1 MKTLE
6 EVIKDKATLT
16 SAFEYIA
23 ISSYP
28 SFHLKIKFNTYV
40 YFKDILFNDSKEM
53 YDFLKSFIYY
63 LYSLTYNIKIV
74 RGRNL
79 LMEKIRFSYSNERNK
94 FNHEFDISFSG
105 IDSIREFNKNLLKN
119 YDEEL
124 VSKGHFFI
132 DSISGLSIRIGT
144 FYYGN
149 DRDDYVQ
156 IGTELEDN
164 GERVNCFFL
173 TAILQEK
180 SKKVK
185 KKKKNL

>member
-16 SAFEYIA
+16 STFGYIA

-53 YDFLKSFIYY
+53 YDFLKPFIYS
-63 LYSLTYNIKIV
+63 LYSLTYNIKFV

-79 LMEKIRFSYSNERNK
+79 LMEKIHFSYSNERNK

-105 IDSIREFNKNLLKN
+105 IDSIREFNKKSLKK
-119 YDEEL
+119 L
-124 VSKGHFFI
+124 
-132 DSISGLSIRIGT
+132 
-144 FYYGN
+144 
-149 DRDDYVQ
+149 
-156 IGTELEDN
+156 
-164 GERVNCFFL
+164 
-173 TAILQEK
+173 
-180 SKKVK
+180 
-185 KKKKNL
+185 